1 MVITAVAI
9 SGAKIKIFLNLCL
22 TSSERQQNNWKVIKW
37 RRNIFLYLTEC
48 FRRAVCFVGG
58 NDIIKICY
66 GYLERANFCL
76 RHKVL
81 EEMSCFLY
89 WREVIFSCCLLF
101 RNKFGMSGFHF
112 TSVEICCMIYY
123 DFVKGKSTRVIT
135 RFFFLLLKSI
145 IIYSNVFLEHHEHYL
160 ELLWSSRQDKIILL
174 NMKCIKL
181 YEINYAYIGNYFIG
195 QCYKVV
201 LL

>member
-112 TSVEICCMIYY
+112 TSGNLLY
-123 DFVKGKSTRVIT
+123 DLL
-135 RFFFLLLKSI
+135 RFCKRGEHTCDYKIFFLI
-145 IIYSNVFLEHHEHYL
+145 
-160 ELLWSSRQDKIILL
+160 
-174 NMKCIKL
+174 
-181 YEINYAYIGNYFIG
+181 A
-195 QCYKVV
+195 
-201 LL
+201 

>member
-22 TSSERQQNNWKVIKW
+22 TSSERSQNNWKVIKW

-66 GYLERANFCL
+66 GYSERANFCL

-81 EEMSCFLY
+81 RRNELFSVLEGCY
-89 WREVIFSCCLLF
+89 ISCCLLF
-101 RNKFGMSGFHF
+101 RNKFGNVVFSFLLL
-112 TSVEICCMIYY
+112 EICYMINY
-123 DFVKGKSTRVIT
+123 DFVKGKSTLVIT
-135 RFFFLLLKSI
+135 RSFS
-145 IIYSNVFLEHHEHYL
+145 YC
-160 ELLWSSRQDKIILL
+160 L
-174 NMKCIKL
+174 NL
-181 YEINYAYIGNYFIG
+181 
-195 QCYKVV
+195 
-201 LL
+201 